1 VSTEPASAGT
11 HHYSVQKDLTEFEH
25 LSSASADFVFET
37 IDMGMKEAATTDAG
51 FTPFVTL
58 MPSEGMITVCRMDV
72 EEGEVNGE
80 EGVNFCRDHLRTVDP
95 SVLCVA
101 IVWDGYVT
109 LEDSGRT
116 EAVFVEAYELGQ
128 PMGVLMA
135 QRYER
140 VGDEI
145 HLRWNPAKLG
155 DEPEPLVP
163 LQQPRRT
170 TSSRDD
176 TIARIQALADRRT
189 RG

>member
-1 VSTEPASAGT
+1 MGTEPVSACT
-11 HHYSVQKDLTEFEH
+11 HHCSVPKDLTEFEH
-25 LSSASADFVFET
+25 LSSASADFVFAT
-37 IDMGMKEAATTDAG
+37 IDKGMQEAATTDAG
-51 FTPFVTL
+51 FTPFVTI
-58 MPSEGMITVCRMDV
+58 MPSEGTITVCRMDV

-80 EGVNFCRDHLRTVDP
+80 EGVAFCREHLRTVDP

-109 LEDSGRT
+109 LEDSGRM

-128 PMGVLMA
+128 PVGVLMA

-140 VGDEI
+140 VNDEI
-145 HLRWNPAKLG
+145 HIKWNPAKLG

-163 LQQPRRT
+163 LAPKRT

-176 TIARIQALADRRT
+176 AIARIQALAGRRN

>member
-1 VSTEPASAGT
+1 M
-11 HHYSVQKDLTEFEH
+11 QKDLTEFEH
-25 LSSASADFVFET
+25 LSSASADFVFGT
-37 IDMGMKEAATTDAG
+37 IDIGMQEAATTDAG
-51 FTPFVTL
+51 FTPFVTIL
-58 MPSEGMITVCRMDV
+58 PPDGRMMVCRMDV
-72 EEGEVNGE
+72 EEGELNGE
-80 EGVNFCRDHLRTVDP
+80 EGVEFCRDHLRTVDP
-95 SVLCVA
+95 SVQCVA

-109 LEDSGRT
+109 LPDSGRT

-128 PMGVLMA
+128 PVGVLMA

-140 VGDEI
+140 VGDELQI
-145 HLRWNPAKLG
+145 KWNPAKLG

-176 TIARIQALADRRT
+176 AIARIQALADRRN